1 MQLLRLALTALTLA
15 NCHITSAATAAQ
27 APPTDSA
34 TQQLHV
40 VASRRGAWHLAETE
54 NFQAC
59 SLHSAGEAAATAI
72 ACERLRKEVADL
84 CGLTPAVWS
93 PRCQI
98 VLHVNDASYLAV
110 VGASGAKTVASAL
123 TRRREGR
130 IQLRKIDV
138 RGNAP
143 DYLSNA
149 LPHELCHILL
159 ADHFQEVPL
168 WCDEGL
174 ALLLDP
180 LEKQSA
186 HARDLDAAAKRD
198 TLISLE
204 QLLDLRQYPAADQWA
219 AFYGQ
224 SAALVRCLLQR
235 GTPQQLLAFSER
247 QRSAGVNVAL
257 REVYRLNGVADLHR
271 LWHAS
276 LETPIESI
284 FTPIQLAGSSS
295 LKSVAAEP

>member
-1 MQLLRLALTALTLA
+1 LVLTTLTLA
-15 NCHITSAATAAQ
+15 SCHLTEAATAGQ

-34 TQQLHV
+34 AQQVHV
-40 VASRRGAWHLAETE
+40 ATSRRGAWHLAETE

-59 SLHSAGEAAATAI
+59 SLHSAEEAAATAI
-72 ACERLRKEVADL
+72 ACERLRKEVAYL

-98 VLHVNDASYLAV
+98 VLHANDASYLAE

-123 TRRREGR
+123 TRRRAGR

-143 DYLSNA
+143 DHLNNA

-159 ADHFQEVPL
+159 ADHFAEVPL

-180 LEKQSA
+180 LEKQST
-186 HARDLDAAAKRD
+186 HARDLSSVAKRGD
-198 TLISLE
+198 LISLE
-204 QLLDLRQYPAADQWA
+204 QLLNLRQYPAADQWA

-224 SAALVRCLLQR
+224 SASLVRCLLQR
-235 GTPQQLLAFSER
+235 GTPQQLLAFAAR

-257 REVYRLNGVADLHR
+257 RQVYGLNGLVDLQRH
-271 LWHAS
+271 WHAS

-284 FTPIQLAGSSS
+284 FTPIQLAESS
-295 LKSVAAEP
+295 LLESVTAEP

>member
-1 MQLLRLALTALTLA
+1 MHLLRLALTALPLA
-15 NCHITSAATAAQ
+15 SCHLTGGATAAQ
-27 APPTDSA
+27 SLPTDSA
-34 TQQLHV
+34 TQQVHV
-40 VASRRGAWHLAETE
+40 VTSRRGAWHLADTE

-59 SLHSAGEAAATAI
+59 SLHSAREAAETGI

-98 VLHVNDASYLAV
+98 VLHANDASYLAE

-130 IQLRKIDV
+130 IQLRKIDL

-143 DYLSNA
+143 DYLNNA

-159 ADHFQEVPL
+159 ADRFQEVPL

-180 LEKQSA
+180 LEKQST
-186 HARDLDAAAKRD
+186 HARDLDAVAKRGD
-198 TLISLE
+198 LISLE
-204 QLLDLRQYPAADQWA
+204 RLLDLRQHPAADQWA

-224 SAALVRCLLQR
+224 SASLVRCLLQR
-235 GTPQQLLAFSER
+235 GTPQQLLAFAER

-257 REVYRLNGVADLHR
+257 REVYGLNGFVDLQRH
-271 LWHAS
+271 WHAS

-284 FTPIQLAGSSS
+284 FTPIQLAESSS
-295 LKSVAAEP
+295 LKNVAAEP